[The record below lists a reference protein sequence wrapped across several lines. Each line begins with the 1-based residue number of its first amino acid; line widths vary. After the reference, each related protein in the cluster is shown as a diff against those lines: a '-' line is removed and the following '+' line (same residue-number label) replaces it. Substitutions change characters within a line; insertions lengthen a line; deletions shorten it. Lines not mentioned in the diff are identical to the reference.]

1 MSKCLFCKIIGRE
14 IPTDFVFED
23 QEVVAFKDI
32 NPQAP
37 LHLLIVPRKHIE
49 TVNVLTPEDAPLISR
64 MILAARDLA
73 KRFGVAQSGYRL
85 VVNVEKGGGQ
95 EIFHIHMHLLG
106 GWC

>member
-1 MSKCLFCKIIGRE
+1 MADCIFCKIASGE
-14 IPTDFVFED
+14 ISAELVHED

-37 LHLLIVPRKHIE
+37 VHLLIVPRKHIE
-49 TVNVLTPEDAPLISR
+49 TVNVLTPEDAPLVSR
-64 MILAARDLA
+64 MTLVARDLA